1 MNLTK
6 ARLETE
12 IDTLPY
18 DVKYRDKK
26 LNDLNL
32 RLEKMYDAIAE
43 VEEYIVNAWFE
54 KKALEK
60 EKTTLENIRRI
71 LLNFSELFDIM
82 NEQEQ
87 KNLLMYFV
95 KEINLNPYWEKKS
108 PLKSIEFNFP
118 IYEDSEETV
127 FMCEEK
133 SSVEMVYIQKS
144 YPHEVKPA
152 TSLVYDYV
160 SEQGNEQFV
169 LTYTELKPFDI
180 AVQTIERTLV
190 DKVFAVCD
198 YKIDGRIYSN
208 SRHIY
213 DLRRLLDRIVLGDS
227 LKALVKEVRADRKN
241 MKDAILHKTVW
252 MCRSCFPKLYRAK
265 YIVRTMR
272 T

>member
-18 DVKYRDKK
+18 DVKYREKK

-43 VEEYIVNAWFE
+43 VEEYIVNARFE

-95 KEINLNPYWEKKS
+95 KEINLNPHWENKS
-108 PLKSIEFNFP
+108 PLKSVEFNFP

-127 FMCEEK
+127 FVCEEK
-133 SSVEMVYIQKS
+133 SSVE
-144 YPHEVKPA
+144 
-152 TSLVYDYV
+152 
-160 SEQGNEQFV
+160 
-169 LTYTELKPFDI
+169 
-180 AVQTIERTLV
+180 TL
-190 DKVFAVCD
+190 
-198 YKIDGRIYSN
+198 
-208 SRHIY
+208 
-213 DLRRLLDRIVLGDS
+213 IVLC
-227 LKALVKEVRADRKN
+227 RK
-241 MKDAILHKTVW
+241 
-252 MCRSCFPKLYRAK
+252 
-265 YIVRTMR
+265 
-272 T
+272 